1 MLHKSMDNSV
11 YIYMRVCVYLK
22 MEHTCYIAMLQV
34 LYRFY
39 VWIKYWQLMNIIYR
53 YAMACIGM
61 PGRKE
66 ACRYMDST

>member
-11 YIYMRVCVYLK
+11 YIYIYACVCVYFK

-39 VWIKYWQLMNIIYR
+39 VWIKYWQLMNIIYIYR

-66 ACRYMDST
+66 ACM